1 MPEFSYQKGQ
11 LWRSEFMALEL
22 LSKQNLNVDKTLS
35 IQFKARKD
43 QRDIRPLTYKGRIAF
58 GGIVSENAWLFR
70 SSILAR
76 EGRTQPVEQLAG
88 SEMAVVEDTDSSALP
103 PSADVEAV
111 TGAKKFEQLGEAA
124 YAALLDAAI
133 EGVPMDGRSGIVVV
147 DLNMGTGDVVNAW
160 INRRKAWTIPAGYV
174 GFTDD
179 RMTKEWITKCFTQK
193 LAKMHL
199 DEDFPIPGIQKM
211 STELPAD
218 LVAEKPK
225 KPTLNVLV
233 GGGSDGLHP
242 VVPDALSKVGFE
254 ETIFLLLG
262 FQVNAEKLIVKILRE
277 NLWPPLCRNGLSMTS
292 SVRIFATWLLPL
304 RRSSALLQQPL
315 KTHRQT
321 PKKKIPT
328 QLVLGGKGLLD
339 MMPPLLP
346 RRPGWML
353 AIWLRL
359 RKWVMQVCCWR
370 CPCPTWRS
378 MVWASV
384 WCRAIAATLSTKAA
398 TLWKS
403 LLERSWLG
411 LGVALT
417 NNEHQMSSTIKKK
430 KSCSNRCTPHW
441 CCSMAISPL

>member
-1 MPEFSYQKGQ
+1 
-11 LWRSEFMALEL
+11 MALEL
-22 LSKQNLNVDKTLS
+22 LSKQNLNVDRTLS

-43 QRDIRPLTYKGRIAF
+43 QRDARPLTYKGRIAF

-76 EGRTQPVEQLAG
+76 EGRTKPVEQLAG

-160 INRRKAWTIPAGYV
+160 ISRRKAWTIPAGYV
-174 GFTDD
+174 GLTDD

-211 STELPAD
+211 PTELPAD

-242 VVPDALSKVGFE
+242 VVPDALSKVGFVA
-254 ETIFLLLG
+254 TIFWLLG
-262 FQVNAEKLIVKILRE
+262 FQVKI
-277 NLWPPLCRNGLSMTS
+277 
-292 SVRIFATWLLPL
+292 
-304 RRSSALLQQPL
+304 
-315 KTHRQT
+315 
-321 PKKKIPT
+321 
-328 QLVLGGKGLLD
+328 
-339 MMPPLLP
+339 
-346 RRPGWML
+346 
-353 AIWLRL
+353 
-359 RKWVMQVCCWR
+359 
-370 CPCPTWRS
+370 
-378 MVWASV
+378 
-384 WCRAIAATLSTKAA
+384 
-398 TLWKS
+398 
-403 LLERSWLG
+403 
-411 LGVALT
+411 
-417 NNEHQMSSTIKKK
+417 
-430 KSCSNRCTPHW
+430 SNREDF
-441 CCSMAISPL
+441 A